1 MKQLIK
7 NGMFITATLLLLAAK
22 PALGEEGNSGDLYR
36 ANEWSVDA
44 FGSASLSRY
53 TIDHVSRARV
63 QQNTR
68 LGIGAGVNYF
78 FTQRLGLGA
87 EASSE
92 DTHGS
97 FIDSASAN
105 MTLRLPLG
113 ESGFAPYVFG
123 GGGRNFGNVKTWFAQ
138 AGVGVEYRFT
148 PHLGVFT
155 DFRGVLPDV
164 TQYYGA
170 ARLGVR
176 FAF

>member
-1 MKQLIK
+1 MKKLIK
-7 NGMFITATLLLLAAK
+7 NGMLITATLLLLAAK
-22 PALGEEGNSGDLYR
+22 PAQGEENELYR
-36 ANEWSVDA
+36 AKEWSVDG

-53 TIDHVSRARV
+53 TLDHVSRARV
-63 QQNTR
+63 RQNTR

-78 FTQRLGLGA
+78 FTQNLGISA

-97 FIDSASAN
+97 LIDSASAN

-113 ESGFAPYVFG
+113 QSGFAPYVFG
-123 GGGRNFGNVKTWFAQ
+123 GGGRHFENVRTWFVQ
-138 AGVGVEYRFT
+138 SGVGIEYRFT

-155 DFRGVLPDV
+155 DFRGVLPDA
-164 TQYYGA
+164 TKYYGA